1 MQQKEKPYVFIGPG
15 TGQRYAVVKR
25 QGTWRLGALDSYCDG
40 YRSEG
45 LDMTFVGHKTL
56 AEANAHAR
64 MVEQLFIN
72 ARKGENNGA

>member
-1 MQQKEKPYVFIGPG
+1 MQQKEKPYKFIGPA

-25 QGTWRLGALDSYCDG
+25 QGTWRLVALDSYCDG
-40 YRSEG
+40 YRGEG

-64 MVEQLFIN
+64 MVEKIFLD
-72 ARKGENNGA
+72 ARKGEGNGT